1 MPGKIDTPLN
11 KILEQV
17 EWGEFEL
24 WILFEKIKVNGLKYK
39 TSSLPSTPNQE
50 YNLPALTAWIQNQWL
65 NNYVPREWATI
76 LKNVISI
83 SANWANTW
91 ATFYQKK
98 EFTVLQDSYTIR
110 WIYDDHALSDNQS
123 LFFVSLISKTIY
135 WKYERTNK
143 AWWERI
149 KKDKIHVPIKDWKID
164 FDFMDNFIAELEK
177 NYLKEEKYLSD
188 REINAY
194 LQVTWLKDYE
204 LTGDELNLLKDFEE
218 GKFEWKEFKIWWDNG
233 LFTINSSKKKFD
245 ANKVNIL
252 DYWKPY
258 VVRTANNNWLR
269 WYLDEDEQFLNDWN
283 TISFG
288 QDTATMFY
296 QEKPYFTWDK
306 IKIIKSKDNK
316 FDKSNTHFFITSMW
330 KAFSTFSRWQSS
342 FNVKIIEKQKILLPV
357 LIDQPDYELMKT
369 FITAIKKLVIKDVV
383 VYNQE
388 RLNATAEVINN

>member
-17 EWGEFEL
+17 EWGNFRLWNLFIKKTIKWVPKNEENLDENPAWYHMFGQNIKYQYPQKILLDPKYLQEVDSEYPILWYTSSVGEIWIITESFYRSGNNWAFQWLFPKSHKYTKKQLLFILSILQKKFISFWYDTGMANILDLEFEL
-24 WILFEKIKVNGLKYK
+24 
-39 TSSLPSTPNQE
+39 
-50 YNLPALTAWIQNQWL
+50 
-65 NNYVPREWATI
+65 
-76 LKNVISI
+76 
-83 SANWANTW
+83 
-91 ATFYQKK
+91 
-98 EFTVLQDSYTIR
+98 
-110 WIYDDHALSDNQS
+110 
-123 LFFVSLISKTIY
+123 
-135 WKYERTNK
+135 
-143 AWWERI
+143 
-149 KKDKIHVPIKDWKID
+149 PIKNNEID
-164 FDFMDNFIAELEK
+164 YEIMDKFVAELEK
-177 NYLKEEKYLSD
+177 NYLKEGEYLSD

-204 LTGDELNLLKDFEE
+204 LTSDELNLLKDFED

-233 LFTINSSKKKFD
+233 LFMINSSKKKFD

-306 IKIIKSKDNK
+306 IKVIKSKDNK

-330 KAFSTFSRWQSS
+330 KAFSSFARWQSS
-342 FNVKIIEKQKILLPV
+342 FNVKIIENQDIYLPAK
-357 LIDQPDYELMKT
+357 DNKPDYELMKT
-369 FITAIKKLVIKDVV
+369 FISAVQKLVIKDVV
-383 VYNQE
+383 KYNEE
-388 RLNATAEVINN
+388 RLKATTEIINKIN